1 MNEYPSPLPSEQSAC
16 AHQGALR
23 HSIDSPVPFSP
34 SPQRL
39 EERSACGVGFIV
51 DRSGRRTHEVLS
63 EALEALSRVEHRGAC
78 GADGITGDGSGIMTD
93 IPFDLLGYERG
104 NIAVATLFMPADR
117 ARSRLALQV
126 FEDTFAFMGLRI
138 VEYRD
143 VPCDE
148 SVLGTD
154 ARSRLPSIKHAIIE
168 RPSHCRTD
176 EAFNKLLYMA
186 KQRTRTR
193 ERGSGIIQEFFF
205 TSLSTTTIVY
215 KALTNAR
222 DLPRFYKDL
231 QNPAFTTRF
240 ALFHRRFSTNTRTS
254 WDKAQPFRLI
264 GHNGE
269 INTIAG
275 NRAWA
280 LSRERALGL
289 PPDEL
294 LTHEGIS
301 DSGSL
306 NEMVEA
312 LKYRS
317 SIPHME
323 DLLAILM
330 PPADLKNFY
339 YQFWARALE
348 PWDGPA
354 LIAYSDGESIGA
366 RLDRN
371 GFRPCRWAVTDDFIY
386 LASEA
391 GAFTIDESKILQKG
405 ILRAGRGFRVCL
417 NNGSYSLDDP
427 SQSPDVKTAVLDP
440 RLETLP
446 PAKGTPPPLSESAYK
461 LFGHNQE
468 IFDKIL
474 VPMIR
479 EGKEPIGSMGDTARL
494 AILSDEER
502 PLFDYFSHDF
512 AQVTNPP
519 LDYLRE
525 RMVTDLATFLG
536 PRPNIF
542 APKELIPP
550 PQGILL
556 PSPLMSRSML
566 QSLAELYPS
575 AASISLLFCL
585 DHGQVGL
592 RTALTRIATEAVA
605 AVRKG
610 AGILIL
616 SDVGADAN
624 QAPVP
629 SLLGLR
635 AVVNALN
642 TQGINLATSIIVE
655 SGEVVETHHIAMLIG
670 FGAAAVCPAL
680 ALSYA
685 RNSTVAELAGTDPE
699 TNERKLLQA
708 YEHGLLKIMSKA
720 GISVVRSYQGSELFT
735 PIGISQQL
743 LDEFFPR
750 LRSRIGGLTLP
761 MIAERLVTRANRAS
775 VDDGRMLFPSSY
787 QYKEHT
793 KGAAG
798 ERHSMTNL
806 RSRLLQRLI
815 RTAAH
820 DEGQVEAAR
829 IYREYLDELTKDV
842 PVTVRHLLR
851 SQVGDNSI
859 PLGEVEPLRAIT
871 ARFGSGAMSFG
882 AISAEAQRDIFLAM
896 TILGG
901 RSNSGEGGE
910 NPFYFIDG
918 STATIKQIA
927 SGRFGV
933 TAEYLVSADEF
944 QIKIAQGAKP
954 GEGGQLMGVKV
965 GRDIARARHS
975 DEQVDLISPPP
986 QHDIYSIED
995 LKQLIHDLKSF
1006 RPEAKV
1012 SVKLVAGS
1020 GIGTIAVGV
1029 AKAGAEIIH
1038 IAGWDGGTGA
1048 SPLSSMKHA
1057 GLPWEMGLVEVHSTL
1072 VENNLRGF
1080 VRLRVDGGLQT
1091 GADIVT
1097 ASLLGADEFDFGKL
1111 LLVAEG
1117 CVMARVCEKNKCP
1130 AGIATHDPK
1139 FKAKYSG
1146 TVDGIVRLM
1155 DHLAEDARHHL
1166 ARLGL
1171 RSLEEAC
1178 GRSDLL
1184 EVDPQYEPLCHERH
1198 LDLGEF
1204 LRSRPA
1210 GGFRGL
1216 SLNVHELS
1224 PLNERIVL
1232 DCRGTIEG
1240 ISRMGTSGSV
1250 IQHSV
1255 HQPSASHR
1263 CAYPITT
1270 ADRSIGAPLSAAI
1283 ARKVRDARLAIIA
1296 DSDGVADTYG
1306 QQLIVWP
1313 QIDLQFTGSAGQGFG
1328 VFLTEGITLS
1338 LAGEANDSVGK
1349 GMSGGAII
1357 IKPPATARYRPEHNV
1372 IIGNCALYGATGGV
1386 LFAHGTAGDRFAV
1399 RNSGATAVIE
1409 GAGLHLCEYMTRGTI
1424 IVLGEVSHNVGAGMT
1439 GGTLYLLDE
1448 YADRLNRESVT
1459 TSPIRPGDEQEL
1471 LDILHQYAKATASDR
1486 VQWMLSEWRVFRH
1499 RFLRIVPNRTAEAER
1514 MDRERVADAEG
1525 TVTDDALIEEGTDQG
1540 GSPLRSSI
1548 QVGAM

>member
-1 MNEYPSPLPSEQSAC
+1 MNELLAPTPSVQPHCDHQGSLPRSGDSSSPISPLPQQS
-16 AHQGALR
+16 
-23 HSIDSPVPFSP
+23 
-34 SPQRL
+34 

-51 DRSGRRTHEVLS
+51 DRSGRRSHGVLR
-63 EALEALSRVEHRGAC
+63 EALEALVRVEHRGAC
-78 GADGITGDGSGIMTD
+78 GADGITGDGAGIMTD

-138 VEYRD
+138 LEYRD

-148 SVLGTD
+148 SVLGPD

-168 RPSHCRTD
+168 RPAHCRTD

-215 KALTNAR
+215 KALTNAL

-391 GAFTIDESKILQKG
+391 GAFTIDESKILHKG

-417 NNGSYSLDDP
+417 NDGSYSLEDP
-427 SQSPDVKTAVLDP
+427 SQSPEVKTAVLDP

-446 PAKGTPPPLSESAYK
+446 PAKGTPPPLSDAAYK

-468 IFDKIL
+468 IFDRIL

-494 AILSDEER
+494 AILSDEDR

-556 PSPLMSRSML
+556 SSPLMSRSML
-566 QSLAELYPS
+566 QSLTERYPN
-575 AASISLLFCL
+575 ATTISLLFCL

-592 RTALTRIATEAVA
+592 RTALTRIANEAVA
-605 AVRKG
+605 AVRRG

-616 SDVGADAN
+616 SDLGADAN

-655 SGEVVETHHIAMLIG
+655 SGEVVETHQVAMLIG

-685 RNSTVAELAGTDPE
+685 RNTTVGDLAGTDPDM
-699 TNERKLLQA
+699 NERKLLQA

-735 PIGISQQL
+735 PIGINQQL

-761 MIAERLVTRANRAS
+761 MIAERLVARANKAAI
-775 VDDGRMLFPSSY
+775 DDGRMLFPSSY

-793 KGAAG
+793 KGTAG

-815 RTAAH
+815 RTTADDA
-820 DEGQVEAAR
+820 GRAEAAR

-851 SQVGDNSI
+851 SQVGDHGI
-859 PLGEVEPLRAIT
+859 PLDEVEPHRAIT

-882 AISAEAQRDIFLAM
+882 AISAEAQRDIFHAM

-1072 VENNLRGF
+1072 VENSLRGF

-1139 FKAKYSG
+1139 FKVKYSG
-1146 TVDGIVRLM
+1146 SVDGIVRLM

-1184 EVDPQYEPLCHERH
+1184 EVDPQHEPLCHDRH

-1224 PLNERIVL
+1224 PLNERIGA
-1232 DCRGTIEG
+1232 DCRGLIEG
-1240 ISRMGTSGSV
+1240 ISRVGGQQRSV
-1250 IQHSV
+1250 
-1255 HQPSASHR
+1255 AHR
-1263 CAYPITT
+1263 LAYPITT
-1270 ADRSIGAPLSAAI
+1270 ADRSIGAPLSASI
-1283 ARKVRDARLAIIA
+1283 ARRVREARLAVIA
-1296 DSDGVADTYG
+1296 ENGGVADTYG
-1306 QQLIVWP
+1306 QQLIFSP
-1313 QIDLQFTGSAGQGFG
+1313 QIDLNFTGSAGQGFG
-1328 VFLTEGITLS
+1328 VFLTEGITLT
-1338 LAGEANDSVGK
+1338 LEGEANDSVGK
-1349 GMSGGAII
+1349 SMSGGTII
-1357 IKPPATARYRPEHNV
+1357 IKPPASARYRPEHNV
-1372 IIGNCALYGATGGV
+1372 IIGNCALYGATGGE

-1409 GAGLHLCEYMTRGTI
+1409 GAGLHLCEYMTRGTV

-1439 GGTLYLLDE
+1439 GGSLYLLDE
-1448 YADRLNRESVT
+1448 YADRLNRESVAP
-1459 TSPIRPGDEQEL
+1459 SPIRPSDELEL
-1471 LDILHQYAKATASDR
+1471 LAILNQYATATTSDR
-1486 VQWMLSEWRVFRH
+1486 VRWMLGEWRVFRH
-1499 RFLRIVPNRTAEAER
+1499 RFLRIVPNRTCEAER
-1514 MDRERVADAEG
+1514 VDRERLAVEVKG
-1525 TVTDDALIEEGTDQG
+1525 TIATDESLIEEPVVQGDDALQA
-1540 GSPLRSSI
+1540 PI
-1548 QVGAM
+1548 QAGVM

>member
-1 MNEYPSPLPSEQSAC
+1 MHGSRSTGS
-16 AHQGALR
+16 
-23 HSIDSPVPFSP
+23 D
-34 SPQRL
+34 
-39 EERSACGVGFIV
+39 ERSACGVGFIV
-51 DRSGRRTHEVLS
+51 NRSGQRSHHALS
-63 EALEALSRVEHRGAC
+63 EALEALARVEHRGAC

-104 NIAVATLFMPADR
+104 KVAVATLFMPADR
-117 ARSRLALQV
+117 ARSRRALQV
-126 FEDTFAFMGLRI
+126 FEETFSFMGLRI
-138 VEYRD
+138 LEYRE

-148 SVLGTD
+148 SVLGSD
-154 ARSRLPSIKHAIIE
+154 AKSRLPCIKQAIIE
-168 RPSHCRTD
+168 RPVHCRTD
-176 EAFNKLLYMA
+176 EAFNKLLYLA

-193 ERGSGIIQEFFF
+193 QRSSGIIQEFFF

-222 DLPRFYKDL
+222 DLPRFYRDL
-231 QNPAFTTRF
+231 RNPAFTTRF

-264 GHNGE
+264 AHNGE

-280 LSRERALGL
+280 LSREQALGL

-317 SIPHME
+317 SIPHVE

-330 PPADLKNFY
+330 PPADLHNSY

-354 LIAYSDGESIGA
+354 FIAYSDGETIGA

-371 GFRPCRWAVTDDFIY
+371 GFRPCRWAVTPDAIY

-391 GAFTIDESKILQKG
+391 GAFTIDESTILQKG
-405 ILRAGRGFRVCL
+405 VLRAGRGFRVSL
-417 NNGSYSLDDP
+417 LDGSFSLEDP
-427 SQSPDVKTAVLDP
+427 SQSPEVKTAAFDP
-440 RLETLP
+440 RLISLP
-446 PAKGTPPPLSESAYK
+446 LAPTPEPLPKTAYK
-461 LFGHNQE
+461 AFGYNQE
-468 IFDKIL
+468 IVEKIL
-474 VPMIR
+474 VPMIL

-494 AILSDEER
+494 AILSDEDR
-502 PLFDYFSHDF
+502 PLFDFFSHDF

-525 RMVTDLATFLG
+525 RLVTDLSTFLG

-542 APKELIPP
+542 APKELIPQ
-550 PQGILL
+550 PQAILL
-556 PSPLMSRSML
+556 RSPIIGRGMLRSITDN
-566 QSLAELYPS
+566 STTTARIP
-575 AASISLLFCL
+575 LLFSL

-592 RTALTRIATEAVA
+592 RTALNQIAADAVS
-605 AVRKG
+605 AVRQG
-610 AGILIL
+610 AGILVL
-616 SDVGADAN
+616 SDLDTDPKR
-624 QAPVP
+624 APIP

-642 TQGINLATSIIVE
+642 TQGLNLSASIVVE
-655 SGEVVETHHIAMLIG
+655 SGEIIETHHVAMLIG
-670 FGAAAVCPAL
+670 FGAAAVCPSL
-680 ALSYA
+680 ALSFA
-685 RNSTVAELAGTDPE
+685 QSDLDGPLKESDPIE
-699 TNERKLLQA
+699 NEQRLLKA
-708 YEHGLLKIMSKA
+708 YDNGLLKIMSKA
-720 GISVVRSYQGSELFT
+720 GISVARSYQGSELFT
-735 PIGISQQL
+735 PIGLSQEL

-761 MIAERLVTRANRAS
+761 MIAERILARAERATADLS
-775 VDDGRMLFPSSY
+775 RPFFPTTY

-793 KGAAG
+793 KGAVG

-806 RSRLLQRLI
+806 RARLLQKMVR
-815 RTAAH
+815 APQ
-820 DEGQVEAAR
+820 DESASLYAEYVEDQA
-829 IYREYLDELTKDV
+829 KDT
-842 PVTVRHLLR
+842 PVSIRHLLR
-851 SQVGDNSI
+851 SRTATPVARE
-859 PLGEVEPLRAIT
+859 EVEPIRAIT

-882 AISAEAQRDIFLAM
+882 AISAEAQRDIFHAM
-896 TILGG
+896 KEIGG

-918 STATIKQIA
+918 STATVKQIA

-933 TAEYLVSADEF
+933 TAEYLVSANEF

-1006 RPEAKV
+1006 RPEAAV

-1038 IAGWDGGTGA
+1038 VAGWDGGTGA

-1072 VENNLRGF
+1072 VENNLRDF
-1080 VRLRVDGGLQT
+1080 VRVRVDGGLQS
-1091 GADIVT
+1091 GADVVT
-1097 ASLLGADEFDFGKL
+1097 ASLLGADEFDFGKV

-1139 FKAKYSG
+1139 FKAKYTG
-1146 TVDGIVRLM
+1146 TAEGIVRLL
-1155 DHLAEDARHHL
+1155 DLIAEDVRSHL
-1166 ARLGL
+1166 STLGL
-1171 RSLEEAC
+1171 RSLDEAC

-1184 EVDPQYEPLCHERH
+1184 EVDPSVEELCQQRH
-1198 LDLGEF
+1198 LDLSEF
-1204 LRSRPA
+1204 LRAHPA
-1210 GGFRGL
+1210 GGHRCC
-1216 SLNVHELS
+1216 SLN
-1224 PLNERIVL
+1224 I
-1232 DCRGTIEG
+1232 
-1240 ISRMGTSGSV
+1240 
-1250 IQHSV
+1250 
-1255 HQPSASHR
+1255 HQPSLLNAQIVTDCSDAIESGVCVSHT
-1263 CAYPITT
+1263 YEITT

-1283 ARKVRDARLAIIA
+1283 ARRVHHARLAMIA
-1296 DSDGVADTYG
+1296 SQGGVADTYG
-1306 QQLIVWP
+1306 RALVASPSINVHCK
-1313 QIDLQFTGSAGQGFG
+1313 GSAGQGFG
-1328 VFLTEGITLS
+1328 VFLTEGITLT
-1338 LAGEANDSVGK
+1338 LEGEANDSVGK
-1349 GMSGGAII
+1349 GMSGGHII
-1357 IKPPATARYRPEHNV
+1357 VRPPASSRFRPEQNV

-1386 LFAHGTAGDRFAV
+1386 LFALGTAGDRFAV

-1409 GAGLHLCEYMTRGTI
+1409 GAGLHLCEYMTRGLV

-1439 GGTLYLLDE
+1439 GGTLYLLDD
-1448 YADRLNRESVT
+1448 YRDRLNPESVE
-1459 TSPIRPGDEQEL
+1459 TSPIRPTDEQL
-1471 LDILHQYAKATASDR
+1471 LLETLNHYSQATNSQR
-1486 VQWMLSEWRVFRH
+1486 VQWLLGEWRVFRH
-1499 RFLRIVPNRTAEAER
+1499 RFLRVVPIRTAKEER
-1514 MDRERVADAEG
+1514 EG
-1525 TVTDDALIEEGTDQG
+1525 TAREESRKEQSAD
-1540 GSPLRSSI
+1540 PLSI
-1548 QVGAM
+1548 TSAVRGEARAM

>member
-1 MNEYPSPLPSEQSAC
+1 MISNR
-16 AHQGALR
+16 GG
-23 HSIDSPVPFSP
+23 FSD
-34 SPQRL
+34 
-39 EERSACGVGFIV
+39 ERSACGVGFIV
-51 DRSGRRTHEVLS
+51 NRSGHRSHEALR
-63 EALEALSRVEHRGAC
+63 EALEALERVEHRGAC
-78 GADGITGDGSGIMTD
+78 GADGLTGDGSGIMTD

-104 NIAVATLFMPADR
+104 KVAVATLFMPSDR
-117 ARSRLALQV
+117 ARSRRALQV
-126 FEDTFAFMGLRI
+126 FEETFLFMGLRI
-138 VEYRD
+138 LEYRE

-148 SVLGTD
+148 SVLGAD
-154 ARSRLPSIKHAIIE
+154 ARGRLPSIKQAIIE
-168 RPSHCRTD
+168 RPVHCRTD
-176 EAFNKLLYMA
+176 EAFNKLLYLA
-186 KQRTRTR
+186 KQHTRTR
-193 ERGSGIIQEFFF
+193 QRSSGIIQEFFF

-222 DLPRFYKDL
+222 DLPRFYRDL
-231 QNPAFTTRF
+231 RNPAFTTRF

-264 GHNGE
+264 AHNGE

-280 LSRERALGL
+280 LSREQALGL

-317 SIPHME
+317 SIPHVE

-330 PPADLKNFY
+330 PPADLHNSY

-354 LIAYSDGESIGA
+354 FIAYSDGETIGA

-371 GFRPCRWAVTDDFIY
+371 GFRPCRWAVTNDAIY

-391 GAFTIDESKILQKG
+391 GAFTIDEGAILQKG
-405 ILRAGRGFRVCL
+405 VLRAGRGFRVSL
-417 NNGSYSLDDP
+417 SDGSFSLEDP
-427 SQSPDVKTAVLDP
+427 SQSQEVKTAAFDP
-440 RLETLP
+440 RLISLP
-446 PAKGTPPPLSESAYK
+446 PAATPPPIPETAYK
-461 LFGHNQE
+461 AFGYNQE
-468 IFDKIL
+468 IVEKIL
-474 VPMIR
+474 VPMIL

-494 AILSDEER
+494 AILSDEDR
-502 PLFDYFSHDF
+502 PLFDFFSHDF

-525 RMVTDLATFLG
+525 RLVTDLSTFLG

-550 PQGILL
+550 PQAILL
-556 PSPLMSRSML
+556 NSPVISRAML
-566 QSLAELYPS
+566 RAIRENTETTSC
-575 AASISLLFCL
+575 ISLLFSL

-592 RTALTRIATEAVA
+592 RTALNKIASEAVS
-605 AVRKG
+605 AVRRG
-610 AGILIL
+610 IGILVL
-616 SDVGADAN
+616 SDIDADPKH
-624 QAPVP
+624 APIP

-642 TQGINLATSIIVE
+642 TQGLNLSASIVVE
-655 SGEVVETHHIAMLIG
+655 SGEVIETHHVAMLIG

-680 ALSYA
+680 ALSFA
-685 RNSTVAELAGTDPE
+685 QSPSDGALKDSNPIE
-699 TNERKLLQA
+699 NERRLLKA
-708 YEHGLLKIMSKA
+708 YDNGLLKIMSKA
-720 GISVVRSYQGSELFT
+720 GISVARSYQGSELFT
-735 PIGISQQL
+735 PIGISQEL
-743 LDEFFPR
+743 LDDFFPR

-761 MIAERLVTRANRAS
+761 MIAERILLRAQRVAENSTRS
-775 VDDGRMLFPSSY
+775 FFPTTY

-793 KGAAG
+793 KGTSG

-806 RSRLLQRLI
+806 RARLLQKMVRS
-815 RTAAH
+815 TP
-820 DEGQVEAAR
+820 DESASLYA
-829 IYREYLDELTKDV
+829 EYLADQSKDT
-842 PVTVRHLLR
+842 PVSIRHLLR
-851 SQVGDNSI
+851 PRQATPIATD
-859 PLGEVEPLRAIT
+859 EVESIRAIT
-871 ARFGSGAMSFG
+871 SRFGSGAMSFG
-882 AISAEAQRDIFLAM
+882 AISAEAQRDIFHAM
-896 TILGG
+896 KEIGG

-918 STATIKQIA
+918 STSTVKQIA

-933 TAEYLVSADEF
+933 TAEYLVSANEF

-1006 RPEAKV
+1006 RPEAAV

-1057 GLPWEMGLVEVHSTL
+1057 GLPWELGLVEVHATL
-1072 VENNLRGF
+1072 VDNNLRDF
-1080 VRLRVDGGLQT
+1080 VRVRVDGGLQT
-1091 GADIVT
+1091 GADVVT
-1097 ASLLGADEFDFGKL
+1097 ASLLGADEFDFGKV

-1139 FKAKYSG
+1139 FKAKYTG
-1146 TVDGIVRLM
+1146 TVDGIVRLL
-1155 DHLAEDARHHL
+1155 DLIAADVRVHLAA
-1166 ARLGL
+1166 LGL
-1171 RSLEEAC
+1171 RGLDEAC

-1184 EVDPQYEPLCHERH
+1184 EVDPLGEVLCHQRH

-1204 LRSRPA
+1204 LRARPA
-1210 GGFRGL
+1210 GGHRCC
-1216 SLNVHELS
+1216 SLNIHQPS
-1224 PLNERIVL
+1224 PLNSQIVA
-1232 DCRGTIEG
+1232 DCARAIESG
-1240 ISRMGTSGSV
+1240 EPFSRSYS
-1250 IQHSV
+1250 
-1255 HQPSASHR
+1255 
-1263 CAYPITT
+1263 ITT
-1270 ADRSIGAPLSAAI
+1270 GDRSIGAPLSAAI
-1283 ARKVRDARLAIIA
+1283 AQRVHDARLKEIA
-1296 DSDGVADTYG
+1296 ARGGVADTYG
-1306 QQLIVWP
+1306 KQLIAP
-1313 QIDLQFTGSAGQGFG
+1313 PSIDLHCSGSAGQGFG
-1328 VFLTEGITLS
+1328 VFLTEGVTLT
-1338 LAGEANDSVGK
+1338 LEGEANDSVGK

-1357 IKPPATARYRPEHNV
+1357 IRPPAKSRFRPEQNV

-1386 LFAHGTAGDRFAV
+1386 LFALGTAGDRFAV
-1399 RNSGATAVIE
+1399 RNSGATAVLE
-1409 GAGLHLCEYMTRGTI
+1409 GAGLHLCEYMTRGLVV
-1424 IVLGEVSHNVGAGMT
+1424 VLGEVSHNVGAGMT

-1448 YADRLNRESVT
+1448 YQDRLNPESVCS
-1459 TSPIRPGDEQEL
+1459 SPIRSVDEQIL
-1471 LDILHQYAKATASDR
+1471 LETLNQYSHATKSQR
-1486 VQWMLSEWRVFRH
+1486 VQWLLSEWRVFRN
-1499 RFLRIVPNRTAEAER
+1499 RFLRVVPIRTANQEREA
-1514 MDRERVADAEG
+1514 
-1525 TVTDDALIEEGTDQG
+1525 VTREEGVSKQAVSDQA
-1540 GSPLRSSI
+1540 
-1548 QVGAM
+1548 VGAAV

>member
-1 MNEYPSPLPSEQSAC
+1 MHLSLFLEALMDTQS
-16 AHQGALR
+16 
-23 HSIDSPVPFSP
+23 D
-34 SPQRL
+34 
-39 EERSACGVGFIV
+39 ERSACGVGFV
-51 DRSGRRTHEVLS
+51 VNRSGQRSHGVLQ
-63 EALEALSRVEHRGAC
+63 EALAALARVEHRGAC
-78 GADGITGDGSGIMTD
+78 GADGITGDGAGIMTD
-93 IPFDLLGYERG
+93 IPFDLIGYERG
-104 NIAVATLFMPADR
+104 KVAVATLFMPADR

-126 FEDTFAFMGLRI
+126 FEDTFSFMGLR
-138 VEYRD
+138 VLEYRE

-148 SVLGTD
+148 SVLGIE
-154 ARSRLPSIKHAIIE
+154 ARNRLPSIKHAIIE
-168 RPSHCRTD
+168 RPVHCRTD
-176 EAFNKLLYMA
+176 EAFNKLLYLA

-193 ERGSGIIQEFFF
+193 QRGSGIIQEFFF

-215 KALTNAR
+215 KALTNAY
-222 DLPRFYKDL
+222 DLPRFYRDL

-264 GHNGE
+264 AHNGE

-280 LSRERALGL
+280 LSREQALGL

-317 SIPHME
+317 SIPHLE
-323 DLLAILM
+323 DLLAIVM
-330 PPADLKNFY
+330 PPADLNNSF

-354 LIAYSDGESIGA
+354 FIAYSDGETIGA

-371 GFRPCRWAVTDDFIY
+371 GFRPCRWAVTQDAVY
-386 LASEA
+386 VASEA
-391 GAFTIDESKILQKG
+391 GAFSVDEEAILQKG
-405 ILRAGRGFRVCL
+405 VLRAGRGLRVSL
-417 NNGSYSLDDP
+417 NDGSFTLEDP
-427 SQSPDVKTAVLDP
+427 SQSPDVKTAVFDP
-440 RLETLP
+440 RLITI
-446 PAKGTPPPLSESAYK
+446 TPTTSPTPLSPEKYK
-461 LFGHNQE
+461 LFGYNQE
-468 IFDKIL
+468 IVERVLI
-474 VPMIR
+474 PMIQ

-494 AILSDEER
+494 AILSDEDR
-502 PLFDYFSHDF
+502 PLFDYFAHDF

-525 RMVTDLATFLG
+525 RMVTDLSTFLG

-550 PQGILL
+550 PQAILV
-556 PSPLMSRSML
+556 PSPVISRGTLKAIVDTGTSV
-566 QSLAELYPS
+566 AK
-575 AASISLLFCL
+575 ISLLFCL

-592 RTALTRIATEAVA
+592 RTALNRIAANAVT
-605 AVRKG
+605 AVRAG

-616 SDVGADAN
+616 SDIDAN
-624 QAPVP
+624 AENVPVP

-635 AVVNALN
+635 AAVNALN
-642 TQGINLATSIIVE
+642 SQGLNLSASIIVE
-655 SGEVVETHHIAMLIG
+655 SGEIVETHHIAMLIG

-680 ALSYA
+680 SLSLA
-685 RNSTVAELAGTDPE
+685 RSSTESNLKGGDPE
-699 TNERKLLQA
+699 EHERHLLRA
-708 YEHGLLKIMSKA
+708 YDNGLLKIMSKG
-720 GISVVRSYQGSELFT
+720 GISVARSYQGSELFT
-735 PIGISQQL
+735 PLGISQSL

-750 LRSRIGGLTLP
+750 LRSRVGGLTLT
-761 MIAERLVTRANRAS
+761 MIAEQILARATRA
-775 VDDGRMLFPSSY
+775 GKIEEKHFFPTTH

-793 KGAAG
+793 KGTAG

-806 RSRLLQRLI
+806 RARLLQRI
-815 RTAAH
+815 VRAE
-820 DEGQVEAAR
+820 DEEAAQL
-829 IYREYLDELTKDV
+829 YAEYLADQRKDT
-842 PVTVRHLLR
+842 PISIRHLLR
-851 SQVGDNSI
+851 IRAGDTLLPREDIEST
-859 PLGEVEPLRAIT
+859 RAIT

-882 AISAEAQRDIFLAM
+882 AISAEAQRDIFHAM
-896 TILGG
+896 RVIGG

-910 NPFYFIDG
+910 NPFYFVDG
-918 STATIKQIA
+918 STATVKQIA

-933 TAEYLVSADEF
+933 TAEYLVSANEF

-975 DEQVDLISPPP
+975 DEEVDLISPPP

-995 LKQLIHDLKSF
+995 LKQLIYDLKSF
-1006 RPEAKV
+1006 RPEAVV

-1029 AKAGAEIIH
+1029 AKAGAEVIH

-1057 GLPWEMGLVEVHSTL
+1057 GLPWELGLVEVHSTL
-1072 VENNLRGF
+1072 VENNLREF
-1080 VRLRVDGGLQT
+1080 VRLRVDGGLQS
-1091 GADIVT
+1091 GADIVI

-1139 FKAKYSG
+1139 FKAKYTG
-1146 TVDGIVRLM
+1146 TSDGIVRLL
-1155 DHLAEDARHHL
+1155 DLLAEDVRTHL
-1166 ARLGL
+1166 ALLGL
-1171 RSLEEAC
+1171 HGLEEAC

-1184 EVDPQYEPLCHERH
+1184 EVDPQFEQLSHDRH

-1210 GGFRGL
+1210 GVIRRS
-1216 SLNVHELS
+1216 SLNIHQS
-1224 PLNERIVL
+1224 SSLNEAIVL
-1232 DCRGTIEG
+1232 DCLPALESGKPF
-1240 ISRMGTSGSV
+1240 SR
-1250 IQHSV
+1250 
-1255 HQPSASHR
+1255 
-1263 CAYPITT
+1263 AYPITT
-1270 ADRSIGAPLSAAI
+1270 TDRSVGAPLSAAI
-1283 ARKVRDARLAIIA
+1283 AHRIHQARLAAIA
-1296 DSDGVADTYG
+1296 HHGGVVDTFDHELI
-1306 QQLIVWP
+1306 QLPSIS
-1313 QIDLQFTGSAGQGFG
+1313 LRFTGSAGQGFG
-1328 VFLTEGITLS
+1328 VFLTPGIALE
-1338 LAGEANDSVGK
+1338 LHGEANDSVGK
-1349 GMSGGAII
+1349 GMSGGEIVI
-1357 IKPPATARYRPEHNV
+1357 RPPAVSRFRPEQNI

-1409 GAGLHLCEYMTRGTI
+1409 GAGLHLCEYMTRGVI
-1424 IVLGEVSHNVGAGMT
+1424 VVLGEVSHNIGAGMT
-1439 GGTLYLLDE
+1439 GGTLYLMDDYE
-1448 YADRLNRESVT
+1448 DRLNRESV
-1459 TSPIRPGDEQEL
+1459 SSAPIRPQDEEQL
-1471 LDILHQYAKATASDR
+1471 LGILNRYSQATGSQR
-1486 VQWMLSEWRVFRH
+1486 VQWLLSEWRVFRH
-1499 RFLRIVPNRTAEAER
+1499 RFLRIVPNRTAQQEFREAIAADEAAGSEVESL
-1514 MDRERVADAEG
+1514 DRVRVL
-1525 TVTDDALIEEGTDQG
+1525 V
-1540 GSPLRSSI
+1540 
-1548 QVGAM
+1548 